1 MSEAKQQQLATLA
14 VHAGQSPDPTT
25 GSRAVPIYQTTSYLF
40 QDADHAGRLFALKE
54 FGNIYTRIMNP
65 TTDVFEKRVAALEG
79 GAAGL
84 ATASGQAA
92 ETLALTTLA
101 AAGDEIVSTTSL
113 YGGTYNLF
121 HYTLPRLGITVKFVD
136 ADDFDGLRAAIN
148 DKTRAVYTETLG
160 NPKLDVVDIEKLAA
174 IAHEHKLPLVIDNT
188 SASPALVRP
197 IEWGADI
204 VVNSATKFLGGHGTT
219 IGGVIVDAG
228 KFDWAASGRFK
239 DFTEPDPSY
248 HGLSYTEAFGP
259 LAFILKARV
268 QGLRDTGAAL
278 SPFNAFLLLQGIE
291 TLHLRLERHSAER
304 AGRGQASGAAS
315 RRGVGQLSGPG
326 IQPVLTSGRR
336 SICPPARARWSPLA
350 SRADYEAG
358 KKLIDAL
365 ELFSLVAN
373 IGDAKSLV
381 IHPASTT
388 HQQLSVEEQA
398 TTGVTPELV
407 RLSVGIEDIRDI
419 LADLD
424 QAIEAANGH
433 ALAGAT
439 ETAEPC
445 CTMSIMTEPTRR
457 DRSRRPTEAGI
468 LAAHL
473 RRRLCARRAPVA
485 GVRPHAGRRLTLH
498 YAVYGRLNA
507 ARDNAVL
514 VCHALSGSALVG
526 SWWPE
531 IFAPGGGSV
540 AGSRFCDLHQHAGLL
555 LRLDRA
561 RFGGPGDGRH
571 LRPGFSAGF
580 DPRQCAGAGQA
591 AGLAGHSP
599 AAAGAGRLDRRH
611 AGPGVG
617 DP

>member
-1 MSEAKQQQLATLA
+1 MSDAKPQHLATLA
-14 VHAGQSPDPTT
+14 VHAGQSPDPAT

-65 TTDVFEKRVAALEG
+65 TTDVFEKRVTALEG

-92 ETLALTTLA
+92 ETLIVTTLA
-101 AAGDEIVSTTSL
+101 SAGEEIVSTTSL

-121 HYTLPRLGITVKFVD
+121 HYTLPRLGIKVRFVD

-160 NPKLDVVDIEKLAA
+160 NPKLDIADIEQLAA
-174 IAHEHKLPLVIDNT
+174 IAHENGLPLVIDNT
-188 SASPALVRP
+188 SSSPALVRP

-239 DFTEPDPSY
+239 EFTEPDPSY
-248 HGLSYTEAFGP
+248 HGLSYSAAFGP

-278 SPFNAFLLLQGIE
+278 SPHSAFLLLQGIE
-291 TLHLRLERHSAER
+291 TLHLRMERHSQNALTVARYLEKHP
-304 AGRGQASGAAS
+304 
-315 RRGVGQLSGPG
+315 GVEWVNFPG
-326 IQPVLTSGRR
+326 LESSQYYQ
-336 SICPPARARWSPLA
+336 RARKYMPNGQGALITFGIKGG
-350 SRADYEAG
+350 YEAG

-398 TTGVTPELV
+398 ATGVTPEMV

-419 LADLD
+419 LSDLD
-424 QAIEAANGH
+424 QAITAANGTVS
-433 ALAGAT
+433 AGK
-439 ETAEPC
+439 AE
-445 CTMSIMTEPTRR
+445 
-457 DRSRRPTEAGI
+457 A
-468 LAAHL
+468 
-473 RRRLCARRAPVA
+473 A
-485 GVRPHAGRRLTLH
+485 GV
-498 YAVYGRLNA
+498 A
-507 ARDNAVL
+507 A
-514 VCHALSGSALVG
+514 
-526 SWWPE
+526 
-531 IFAPGGGSV
+531 
-540 AGSRFCDLHQHAGLL
+540 Q
-555 LRLDRA
+555 
-561 RFGGPGDGRH
+561 
-571 LRPGFSAGF
+571 
-580 DPRQCAGAGQA
+580 
-591 AGLAGHSP
+591 
-599 AAAGAGRLDRRH
+599 
-611 AGPGVG
+611 
-617 DP
+617 